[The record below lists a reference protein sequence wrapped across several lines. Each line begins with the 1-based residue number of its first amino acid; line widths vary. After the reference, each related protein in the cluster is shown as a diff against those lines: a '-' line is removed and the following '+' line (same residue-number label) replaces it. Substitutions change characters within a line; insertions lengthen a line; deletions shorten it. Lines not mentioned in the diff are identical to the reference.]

1 MNITNR
7 HNIPDVFIKAMQFN
21 DRARD
26 NLDFKMDQISVT
38 KLIESPRLR
47 LLSFDHYHKIEVDA
61 SERIFA
67 LWGQA
72 VHAVLSWADSD
83 SLTEQRLY
91 TKVLNWTVSGQF
103 DKISIQDEL
112 LCDYKTTSVWAISNG
127 VKTEW
132 NRQLQVLR
140 YLAERHGYSIKQME
154 VVCILRDWQNSAAQ
168 RDPNYPQIPVLR
180 FPVTPW
186 YREDIEA
193 YLYQRVKLHQE
204 AAYTGMLPDCT
215 AEERWSKPDQ
225 FAVKKTGRK
234 TALRV
239 FDRLDD
245 ANELISR
252 TDQAYLEVR
261 PGTSV
266 RCQRYCTVAKYCS
279 QYQTECQANHQLAT
293 AA

>member
-7 HNIPDVFIKAMQFN
+7 HNIPEVFIKAMQFN
-21 DRARD
+21 DRARE
-26 NLDFKMDQISVT
+26 NLDFHMDQISVT

-47 LLSFDHYHKIEVDA
+47 LLTFDHIHEMEVDV
-61 SERIFA
+61 SERLFA

-72 VHAVLSWADSD
+72 IHAVLSWADSE

-91 TKVLNWTVSGQF
+91 SNVLNWTVSGQF
-103 DKISIQDEL
+103 DKIQDEL
-112 LCDYKTTSVWAISNG
+112 LCDYKTTSVWAVANG

-132 NRQLQVLR
+132 HRQLQLLR
-140 YLAERHGYSIKQME
+140 YLAERHGYSIKKME

-168 RDPNYPQIPVLR
+168 RDPNYPKSPVVRL
-180 FPVTPW
+180 PVDPW
-186 YREDIEA
+186 HMEDIEA
-193 YLYQRVKLHQE
+193 YLYERVRLHQE
-204 AAYTGMLPDCT
+204 AAYTGVLPDCT
-215 AEERWSKPDQ
+215 AEERWAKPDQ

-239 FDRLDD
+239 FDNLDD
-245 ANELISR
+245 ANQLISG

-261 PGTSV
+261 KGHSI
-266 RCQRYCTVAKYCS
+266 RCQRYCAVAAYCS
-279 QYQTECQANHQLAT
+279 QYQAECQQNKQLAS